1 MKVNPQRVIFTLVAA
16 TILASL
22 LLVSPTLPQAGK
34 KVVVDMKTGRPLG
47 SLYLTE
53 FVGNLT
59 DRGFVVV
66 VAHGGINS
74 TILADADALILPKIR
89 DGSGNYTQAEIDA
102 IVAWMRTGNKFLW
115 VGTDSDYLSSY
126 LATTGSDLVED
137 QPNKVLAA
145 IGSHIRFDLCS
156 VESPTWNIGA
166 APYRTLSNI
175 TNTADP
181 DAAKILTGIT
191 NPVMFHG
198 PAAIYFVTDQGTA
211 VAYESLPKPGLFSSK
226 PAVFWVFKSSPD
238 SKIVDGSP
246 MHPPV
251 FFQAGEIGSTVEMAG
266 EKYIFGSS
274 KVIATVESVVGDYA
288 IWYPFYRGVALDG
301 WKAILNT
308 IEWGVTAE
316 SEPIPTG
323 YYIVG
328 GVVVIVVVAG
338 AYFFFIKKK

>member
-1 MKVNPQRVIFTLVAA
+1 M
-16 TILASL
+16 
-22 LLVSPTLPQAGK
+22 
-34 KVVVDMKTGRPLG
+34 G

-59 DRGFVVV
+59 DKGYVVV
-66 VAHGGINS
+66 VARGGINS
-74 TILADADALILPKIR
+74 SVLEGASALILPKIR

-102 IVAWMRTGNKFLW
+102 IVAWMRTGSKFLW

-126 LATTGSDLVED
+126 LATTGSDLIQD
-137 QPNKVLAA
+137 QPNRILAA
-145 IGSHIRFDLCS
+145 IGAHIRFDLCS

-166 APYRTLSNI
+166 APYRNLSNI

-191 NPVMFHG
+191 HPVMFHG

-211 VAYESLPKPGLFSSK
+211 VTYENLPKPGLFSSK

-238 SKIVDGSP
+238 STIVDGSP
-246 MHPPV
+246 AHPPV
-251 FFQAGEIGSTVEMAG
+251 FFQAGQVGSTVEMAA

-274 KVIATVESVVGDYA
+274 KVIATVESPVGDYA
-288 IWYPFYRGVALDG
+288 IWYPAYRGVTLDG
-301 WKAILNT
+301 WKAILNG
-308 IEWGVTAE
+308 IEWGVTPE
-316 SEPIPTG
+316 SEPIPMG

-328 GVVVIVVVAG
+328 GAAVIVVAAG
-338 AYFFFIKKK
+338 AYFFFIRKK